1 MDRFERKNKVLFT
14 ALANILSTKGA
25 EIERDMEFI
34 DGKLIPTPT
43 PYVGRGHY
51 MGNEGFYLRAS
62 RDFFGVKPEIL
73 EDSFPINIDGY
84 KFEFASFYEFEM
96 DDDRTW
102 SESIGFIVTKNN
114 KNVLKVMHG
123 KLGYPG

>member
-1 MDRFERKNKVLFT
+1 MYRFEKENKVLFT

-34 DGKLIPTPT
+34 DGKFITTQT

-51 MGNEGFYLRAS
+51 GGNEGFYFRAS
-62 RDFFGVKPEIL
+62 RDFFGVKPEVFK
-73 EDSFPINIDGY
+73 DSFPINIDGY

-102 SESIGFIVTKNN
+102 SESVGFIVTKNG
-114 KNVLKVMHG
+114 KNVLK
-123 KLGYPG
+123 

>member
-1 MDRFERKNKVLFT
+1 MERFERKNKILFT

-25 EIERDMEFI
+25 EIERDMELINGKFI
-34 DGKLIPTPT
+34 TIQT

-51 MGNEGFYLRAS
+51 NGNEGFYFRAS